1 MDRYLQTVQGKIRG
15 NGIQRA
21 AVPRDFTFVDVQA
34 PFRHVSHASL
44 GLLGGEGVE
53 VVNKGRLVRDLKVPD
68 AAVALETHAYTSK
81 TTNRMNAGVK
91 KTSEE
96 AAHLSAQVHYV
107 GVGVIEG
114 QQDSVTGV
122 HLLDAYRFVHAVL
135 ETQSTTLAGTLIV
148 PKANRDI
155 VVIDAKAKVPRT
167 VFHKASWR
175 SLMRLNP
182 VVKMFPSARKMA
194 LIGRAPS

>member
-1 MDRYLQTVQGKIRG
+1 M
-15 NGIQRA
+15 
-21 AVPRDFTFVDVQA
+21 
-34 PFRHVSHASL
+34 
-44 GLLGGEGVE
+44 
-53 VVNKGRLVRDLKVPD
+53 NKGRLVRDLKVPD
-68 AAVALETHAYTSK
+68 AAVALETQAYTSK
-81 TTNRMNAGVK
+81 TTNRMNAEVK

-122 HLLDAYRFVHAVL
+122 HLLHAYRFVHAVL
-135 ETQSTTLAGTLIV
+135 ETRNTTLAGMLIA

-155 VVIDAKAKVPRT
+155 IVIDTKARLT